1 VTESSYAVKW
11 TPTAL
16 KLLEGIPDQRIQEAI
31 ITRAGELKKT
41 PDQQGKPLIGPLM
54 GYRSVRAEGQRY
66 RIVYRVRRE
75 EVIVVVVAVGVRK
88 HGDTHD
94 VYALAQKLFRQGL
107 IPPARKPK
115 RRK

>member
-1 VTESSYAVKW
+1 VTEPVYPVRW
-11 TPTAL
+11 TRTAS
-16 KLLEGIPDQRIQEAI
+16 KLLDEIPDERIRDAI

-66 RIVYRVRRE
+66 RIIYQVRRE
-75 EVIVVVVAVGVRK
+75 AVIVVVVAVGLRK
-88 HGDTHD
+88 QGDARD
-94 VYALAQKLFRQGL
+94 VYALAQRLFRQG
-107 IPPARKPK
+107 IIRSPKGPK